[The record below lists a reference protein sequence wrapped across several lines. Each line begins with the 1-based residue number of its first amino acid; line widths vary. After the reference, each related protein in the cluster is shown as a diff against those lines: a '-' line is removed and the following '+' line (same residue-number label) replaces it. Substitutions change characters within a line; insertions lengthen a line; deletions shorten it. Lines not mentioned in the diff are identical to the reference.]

1 MHSSMLGEFAHRAA
15 VVACVLAVVGGCAG
29 ASGKPPGIPLPEEV
43 RAQMDRWNAIGI
55 TDANAPDYVEAAY
68 NLTDRQCTTFFTAVQ
83 EARNNIDFGKD
94 TLVTAASAAGV
105 IAGIAGAGLTALTTL
120 LGAAGAIPSVA
131 NTYKSVYLL
140 GSVPVESRA
149 LIKDGMDSF
158 RANNPSRT
166 ATRLTAEHMVQAYAD
181 WCTLPTIQWAVANA
195 LKSVKAVDSTK
206 IQEVPVPP
214 PPLAARIAPP
224 PGAAPVVVALPP
236 RAPLASMGGKELV
249 PR

>member
-1 MHSSMLGEFAHRAA
+1 
-15 VVACVLAVVGGCAG
+15 VVASVLVVSGCGSAG
-29 ASGKPPGIPLPEEV
+29 KAPAIPLPEEV
-43 RAQMDRWNAIGI
+43 RAEMDRWNAVGI
-55 TDANAPDYVEAAY
+55 TDVNAPDYVEAAY
-68 NLTDRQCTTFFTAVQ
+68 NLTDRQCTAFFTAVN

-105 IAGIAGAGLTALTTL
+105 ISGIAGAGLTALTTL
-120 LGAAGAIPSVA
+120 LGATGAIPSVA
-131 NTYKSVYLL
+131 NTYKAVYLL

-195 LKSVKAVDSTK
+195 LKSVKAQDSTK
-206 IQEVPVPP
+206 IPGTPAAS
-214 PPLAARIAPP
+214 PPLLAAPP
-224 PGAAPVVVALPP
+224 VLRALP
-236 RAPLASMGGKELV
+236 RAAAPLASMGGKELV

>member
-1 MHSSMLGEFAHRAA
+1 MYSSRGREFARRIA
-15 VVACVLAVVGGCAG
+15 VLAGILVVGGCA
-29 ASGKPPGIPLPEEV
+29 SGGHKAPPIPLPEEA
-43 RAQMDRWNAIGI
+43 RAEMDRWNAVGI

-68 NLTDRQCTTFFTAVQ
+68 NLTDRQCTAFFTAVN

-105 IAGIAGAGLTALTTL
+105 ISGIAGAGLTTLTTL
-120 LGAAGAIPSVA
+120 LGATGAIPSVA
-131 NTYKSVYLL
+131 NTYKAVYLL

-195 LKSVKAVDSTK
+195 LKSVKAQDSTK
-206 IQEVPVPP
+206 IPQ
-214 PPLAARIAPP
+214 AADASTRSLPHAPGVVLGAPP
-224 PGAAPVVVALPP
+224 RSA
-236 RAPLASMGGKELV
+236 APLASMGGKELV